1 MMPDLGRYAVEVMSA
16 YAVSLALLAGIVALS
31 VARAR
36 RVRRE
41 LDEAEA
47 RQRRG

>member
-16 YAVSLALLAGIVALS
+16 YVVSIGLLAGIVAVS

>member
-16 YAVSLALLAGIVALS
+16 YAVSIALLAGIVALS

-41 LDEAEA
+41 LDDAEA
-47 RQRRG
+47 RQRHG

>member
-1 MMPDLGRYAVEVMSA
+1 MMPDLGTYAIEVMSA
-16 YAVSLALLAGIVALS
+16 YAVSIALLGGIVVLS

-47 RQRRG
+47 RQRHG